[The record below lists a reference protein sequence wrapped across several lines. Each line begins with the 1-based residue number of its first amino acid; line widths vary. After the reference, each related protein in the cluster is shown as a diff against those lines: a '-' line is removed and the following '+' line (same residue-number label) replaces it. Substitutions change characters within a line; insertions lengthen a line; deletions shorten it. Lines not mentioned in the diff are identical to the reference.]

1 MSKSEKEKKE
11 ITYKFFAA
19 FCMYILHILVNCVF
33 LISYFSWIGVVA
45 LFLINIAAFLVAMF
59 RDDLK
64 AKDNIPL
71 SDRYMSL
78 YVLDILLVTFCK
90 LIDIIKSAQSYVSD
104 GMFAGWNIILILT
117 LAGVV
122 ILLISGSKIVLFL
135 LGICEMWY
143 VYGDVYN
150 FWTSGGRF
158 LFIYVVA
165 TLVLILLTDI
175 SEMSVV
181 YEPKEGEHK
190 TYKSYKRIW
199 YFIYI
204 LLTALWAIHARM
216 KMDSLNWTVMEKI
229 INTLWSKWI
238 WITVLLFAI
247 MFISYQ
253 IGELKDAGEQKMPM
267 LNDMYNAM
275 CLTMTYLLT
284 GFMVKTY
291 TTLNIPI
298 LLVFIIYTMVIRP
311 RKIAFSTTS
320 TLEGGVY
327 YKYCEQFLSAIALF
341 VSGIVIIYM
350 FSKGL
355 YLNAVVTIILLLS
368 FYKMLKA
375 WRTKNELDKCNML
388 LLREFIKQTQLNTRN
403 LSFWIKGIVIVSLEV
418 IAYEASRCFTADNF
432 IEYVNVGVPDY
443 KILIVYAII
452 VAFTLLTYAIL
463 YKRNPM
469 GCRPSVMKCAVVFLA
484 FCMTSAVLMTSS
496 NRALDA
502 KYDIQDGTYTVSVER
517 RDDVDYELSIDFGN
531 WAPTLERK
539 NSENGKYDVYEIP
552 VDIDTDWKDMEHVT
566 ISIDNTDGTSSLYED
581 WTPAMLMH
589 MYAGDIKVGSR

>member
-1 MSKSEKEKKE
+1 MGKTEKEKIE
-11 ITYKFFAA
+11 VTYKFFAA
-19 FCMYILHILVNCVF
+19 LCMCILHILVNCVF
-33 LISYFSWIGVVA
+33 LKSSFSWIGVVA
-45 LFLINIAAFLVAMF
+45 LLLINIAVFSVAMF

-64 AKDNIPL
+64 AADNIPL
-71 SDRYMSL
+71 SARYMSL
-78 YVLDILLVTFCK
+78 YVLDILLVTFCE
-90 LIDIIKSAQSYVSD
+90 LIDIIKSVQSYVSD

-150 FWTSGGRF
+150 FWPYGGRF

-181 YEPKEGEHK
+181 YEPKGGEHK

-199 YFIYI
+199 YLIYI

-216 KMDSLNWTVMEKI
+216 NMDSFNWTVMEKI

-238 WITVLLFAI
+238 WITVLFFAI
-247 MFISYQ
+247 VFISNRS
-253 IGELKDAGEQKMPM
+253 GELKDAGVQKMPM

-284 GFMVKTY
+284 GFMVKTH
-291 TTLNIPI
+291 TILNIPI
-298 LLVFIIYTMVIRP
+298 LLVFTIYTMVIQP
-311 RKIAFSTTS
+311 RKIVFSTTL
-320 TLEGGVY
+320 TLAGGVY

-355 YLNAVVTIILLLS
+355 YLNAVVTIILLWS
-368 FYKMLKA
+368 FYKMLKT
-375 WRTKNELDKCNML
+375 WRTKNGLDKCNML
-388 LLREFIKQTQLNTRN
+388 LSREFIKQTQLNTSN

-432 IEYVNVGVPDY
+432 IKYVNVGVPDY

-469 GCRPSVMKCAVVFLA
+469 GCRPSVMK
-484 FCMTSAVLMTSS
+484 
-496 NRALDA
+496 
-502 KYDIQDGTYTVSVER
+502 
-517 RDDVDYELSIDFGN
+517 LSLIH
-531 WAPTLERK
+531 
-539 NSENGKYDVYEIP
+539 I
-552 VDIDTDWKDMEHVT
+552 
-566 ISIDNTDGTSSLYED
+566 
-581 WTPAMLMH
+581 
-589 MYAGDIKVGSR
+589 